1 MNIVSEKIEIWAT
14 GFFVQGHSSR
24 FIFESSTNILTY
36 FQDNKTLNL
45 SLELKSLS
53 TLNNSLPDNPDNPD
67 KNTYLLQLL
76 EDLEILLLKYKSQ
89 LRNTS
94 FYSSI
99 FILIRGTWLIVLRSN
114 FFIKSHESE
123 KNNKP
128 LLILINKISE
138 HLFSLNHNDS
148 ISHQDRQWLY
158 EFVFYE
164 NFKINRNL
172 IQLNNQCSLQQRW
185 WTSLLHFQFALDDL
199 KNNHDV
205 DTNFDLFQNFRICT
219 RNFLLILMEPQLESF
234 IESELRLLGYIRARN
249 YIELIIDKYYE
260 VTSDLTKNKSISFPK
275 RYLTSPFDVV
285 SEELKL
291 DRWSARNFSRA
302 NFTLDSFRKHVDDDN
317 FDFTRVRF
325 KFIKKLYNFYLL
337 PLISLFT
344 IFLWVFSLKCF
355 PANHQHISIFYI
367 LLQLI
372 FLAVWILLK
381 QTRWCVPRAFFG
393 NGFIWF
399 IGILPAVEFSG
410 KAFDT
415 VKHKSLNDV
424 ETNLTN
430 NNPLF
435 LLFTPYF
442 NNDKTWGLFLFLGF
456 LISGLLFA
464 LSFVLLQVRGPRL
477 PSPQNTFKL
486 HKTRIDRLFKDISIS
501 LLVTLKA
508 FIGSVWWGALYFAAF
523 IAWGYEVSYS
533 SEFIS
538 KYNPRDQINL
548 TFLLNILPLSAWG
561 LGLAFL
567 SQLMWQDEFLTEPL
581 SSDSHEIKS
590 N

>member
-14 GFFVQGHSSR
+14 GFFVQGYSSR

-36 FQDNKTLNL
+36 FQDSKTPNL

-53 TLNNSLPDNPDNPD
+53 TLNNSLPDNPD
-67 KNTYLLQLL
+67 KNTCLPQLL

-99 FILIRGTWLIVLRSN
+99 FILIRGTWLIGLRSN
-114 FFIKSHESE
+114 FSFIKPHESE
-123 KNNKP
+123 KNNKR
-128 LLILINKISE
+128 LLTLVYKISE

-148 ISHQDRQWLY
+148 ISHEDRQWLY

-172 IQLNNQCSLQQRW
+172 IQLNNQCFLQQRW

-234 IESELRLLGYIRARN
+234 IESELRLLGYIRARDC
-249 YIELIIDKYYE
+249 IELIIDKYYK

-291 DRWSARNFSRA
+291 DRWSARNFSTA
-302 NFTLDSFRKHVDDDN
+302 NFTLDFVRKHVDDDS
-317 FDFTRVRF
+317 FDFTRARF
-325 KFIKKLYNFYLL
+325 QFIKQLYNFYLL

-344 IFLWVFSLKCF
+344 IFLWVISLCTI
-355 PANHQHISIFYI
+355 PAYHQFISISFI

-399 IGILPAVEFSG
+399 IGVLPAVEFSG
-410 KAFDT
+410 KALDT
-415 VKHKSLNDV
+415 VKHISLKDV
-424 ETNLTN
+424 EQNLTN

-435 LLFTPYF
+435 LLFIPYWI
-442 NNDKTWGLFLFLGF
+442 NDQRGLFLGF

-486 HKTRIDRLFKDISIS
+486 HKTRIDRLLNDIFIS
-501 LLVTLKA
+501 LLVTSKA

-523 IAWGYEVSYS
+523 IAWGFEASLSLGVSKPLCP
-533 SEFIS
+533 EKTKF
-538 KYNPRDQINL
+538 L
-548 TFLLNILPLSAWG
+548 FLLNILPLSAWG

>member
-36 FQDNKTLNL
+36 FQDSKTPNL

-53 TLNNSLPDNPDNPD
+53 TLNNSLPDNPD
-67 KNTYLLQLL
+67 KNTCLPQLL

-89 LRNTS
+89 LLNTS

-99 FILIRGTWLIVLRSN
+99 FILIRGTWLIGLRSN
-114 FFIKSHESE
+114 FSFIKSHESE

-128 LLILINKISE
+128 LLILIYKISE

-148 ISHQDRQWLY
+148 ISHEDRQWLY

-249 YIELIIDKYYE
+249 CIELIIDKYYK
-260 VTSDLTKNKSISFPK
+260 VTNDLTKNKSISFPK

-291 DRWSARNFSRA
+291 DRWSARNFSTA
-302 NFTLDSFRKHVDDDN
+302 NFTLDFVRKHVDDDS
-317 FDFTRVRF
+317 FDFTRARF
-325 KFIKKLYNFYLL
+325 QFIKQLYNFYLL
-337 PLISLFT
+337 IHPMS
-344 IFLWVFSLKCF
+344 
-355 PANHQHISIFYI
+355 
-367 LLQLI
+367 
-372 FLAVWILLK
+372 
-381 QTRWCVPRAFFG
+381 
-393 NGFIWF
+393 
-399 IGILPAVEFSG
+399 
-410 KAFDT
+410 
-415 VKHKSLNDV
+415 
-424 ETNLTN
+424 
-430 NNPLF
+430 NPII
-435 LLFTPYF
+435 Y
-442 NNDKTWGLFLFLGF
+442 GFLG
-456 LISGLLFA
+456 
-464 LSFVLLQVRGPRL
+464 
-477 PSPQNTFKL
+477 
-486 HKTRIDRLFKDISIS
+486 
-501 LLVTLKA
+501 
-508 FIGSVWWGALYFAAF
+508 
-523 IAWGYEVSYS
+523 
-533 SEFIS
+533 
-538 KYNPRDQINL
+538 
-548 TFLLNILPLSAWG
+548 
-561 LGLAFL
+561 
-567 SQLMWQDEFLTEPL
+567 
-581 SSDSHEIKS
+581 
-590 N
+590 